1 MSAALQMRR
10 LAEQAR
16 DAAVAE
22 ERAQAAQARAA
33 ALDVSNAA
41 LQEREVLLA
50 AAADASRL
58 LLESDTLANALTQA
72 LERIGRAAHWDRT
85 QLLISKP
92 GPMGDAGHEVV
103 AEWVAEGVQAQL
115 GSATHGWIADASL
128 PELATMI
135 RAGKSF
141 WLTFDELSPAAQ
153 EVFSGIGIQTTVA
166 VPIFVDGTYAGI
178 IGFDDCARARPRQA
192 HELDALTT
200 AARVI
205 AAAMHRERLVDA
217 VVRER
222 ERAAE
227 HQVAELAKANEIL
240 RGTVATLAS
249 GGGIESF
256 VGSVTREAARV
267 VDAITG
273 VVFLYE
279 PAEHAFRLAAGC
291 DDGRVCLDVQPSSRV
306 GRDLLTPAD
315 LTPVWRTLLA
325 HESPL
330 LIHPVSDPV
339 NTWPHAV
346 AMHRAM
352 GHASIGYL
360 RLQVGDRPLGFLGLG
375 WRTLD
380 PVLAP
385 DRLAVLV
392 ALGQQLAL
400 ALELNRLSQ
409 AARADAAQAA
419 VLEERT
425 RIAREMHDTIAQ
437 GLAGVVMQLDR
448 VRAKLGAAAAPAAP
462 ELGVIDRL
470 ARDSLAEA
478 RRSLA
483 MLRPSALEADGLVQ
497 ALEAAVS
504 MACPRDDTDGRQ
516 LPSAR
521 LDVRGIAE
529 RLPPD
534 VEMELLR
541 IAQAALANAC
551 QHADA
556 SAITVEL
563 GFEKGGAVR
572 VSVSDDGRGFDPT
585 RRTPGRF
592 GLTGMSERAARIGAT
607 LAIVTAP
614 GEGTQIV
621 ARWVPR

>member
-1 MSAALQMRR
+1 M
-10 LAEQAR
+10 AR
-16 DAAVAE
+16 TTELDA
-22 ERAQAAQARAA
+22 R
-33 ALDVSNAA
+33 NAA
-41 LQEREVLLA
+41 LLEREVLLTA
-50 AAADASRL
+50 VADASRL
-58 LLESDTLANALTQA
+58 LLESNTLANALTQA
-72 LERIGRAAHWDRT
+72 LERIGRAARWDRT
-85 QLLISKP
+85 QLRISAP
-92 GPMGDAGHEVV
+92 NADGAMGHEVV

-115 GSATHGWIADASL
+115 GSATHGWIADSDV
-128 PELATMI
+128 PDLAAII
-135 RAGKSF
+135 RGGQSF

-153 EVFSGIGIQTTVA
+153 QLFGAIGIQTTVA

-178 IGFDDCARARPRQA
+178 IGFDDCAHARPRQA

-217 VVRER
+217 VVQER
-222 ERAAE
+222 ERAAGY
-227 HQVAELAKANEIL
+227 QVAELAKANEIL
-240 RGTVATLAS
+240 RGTVATLAG

-267 VDAITG
+267 VDAVTG

-279 PAEHAFRLAAGC
+279 PVENAFRLAAGC
-291 DDGRVCLDVQPSSRV
+291 DDGRVCLDVQPSARV
-306 GRDLLTPAD
+306 GRELLTPAD

-325 HESPL
+325 QDGPL
-330 LIHPVSDPV
+330 LIHAVSDPV

-346 AMHRAM
+346 AMHRAL

-385 DRLAVLV
+385 DHVAVLV

-448 VRAKLGAAAAPAAP
+448 VRAKLGDAAAPAAP

-497 ALEAAVS
+497 ALEAAVGV
-504 MACPRDDTDGRQ
+504 ACPQDDATDR
-516 LPSAR
+516 PPAIAT
-521 LDVRGIAE
+521 LDVRGHAH

-551 QHADA
+551 QHAAA
-556 SAITVEL
+556 SVITVDL
-563 GFEKGGAVR
+563 GFERGGCVR
-572 VSVSDDGRGFDPT
+572 VSVTDDGRGFDPT

-621 ARWVPR
+621 ARWEPR